1 MKEKPSLGSLLF
13 GGFLSDLISKART
26 DVCVSFLI
34 HSSNIV
40 LVSNQQDAAFDLL
53 GLLSVSSSLIIFNIL
68 YYSVVTYVLEVSE
81 VTHFILLYRQ
91 QE

>member
-40 LVSNQQDAAFDLL
+40 LVSNQRDAAIVLP
-53 GLLSVSSSLIIFNIL
+53 GLLSLYMFRTRFASIFRSNTQNCNGSHQCVSMR
-68 YYSVVTYVLEVSE
+68 VG
-81 VTHFILLYRQ
+81 
-91 QE
+91 